1 MNRAIDSTHIAPS
14 SPVET
19 TTLNALLNMGGPD
32 LRADLCGQ
40 LIADFTR
47 LRDAIATDD
56 SAAVA
61 RAAHE
66 VKGLALTVGAAN
78 LASLATGLDGAALRL
93 PRSSLG
99 RQISTLENEID
110 SVLSVLGAAKRS
122 TGRK

>member
-1 MNRAIDSTHIAPS
+1 MNKAIDSTFIAPS
-14 SPVET
+14 SPVDT
-19 TTLNALLNMGGPD
+19 ATLTALLNMGGPD
-32 LRADLCGQ
+32 LRADLCAQ
-40 LIADFTR
+40 LIADFSR
-47 LRDAIATDD
+47 LRDAMGTDD
-56 SAAVA
+56 GAAVA